1 MTKGK
6 SYQRY
11 PAHFKKMALVK
22 AAEDGMTDAKI
33 CEELGVSTRQL
44 RRWRDDFRILGD
56 DAFPGQGHS
65 RDEELTKLKKE
76 VSQLKKERYFLK
88 QAAVY
93 FAKESD

>member
-6 SYQRY
+6 SYKRY
-11 PAHFKKMALVK
+11 PAQFKKMALVK

-44 RRWRDDFRILGD
+44 RRWRDEFRILGD

-76 VSQLKKERYFLK
+76 VAQLKKERDFLK
-88 QAAVY
+88 LAAVY